1 MARYMLGQVL
11 LEAGAP
17 VDALRIFRNVLAR
30 TPSLHRVR
38 VDIAQTL
45 ALRGIY
51 DRATATLDEIPT
63 TAPAYQASLIFR
75 CRHALWRH
83 DGDAARRVL
92 RGMSATG
99 SAPASVAGSILEL
112 YALALEGKSTR
123 LFPANR
129 VAGDGVGFPPR
140 RRTVV
145 CQFYTEL
152 DAFNGHWELAL
163 EHLDSAVAHGLQDT
177 FWMDRCPTLDELRG
191 SARFESLRSIV
202 RVRAERALATLDE
215 VRPPKG

>member
-1 MARYMLGQVL
+1 V
-11 LEAGAP
+11 AP
-17 VDALRIFRNVLAR
+17 RRRRRAPCAPWD
-30 TPSLHRVR
+30 VR
-38 VDIAQTL
+38 HGVRACV
-45 ALRGIY
+45 RG
-51 DRATATLDEIPT
+51 RK
-63 TAPAYQASLIFR
+63 Q
-75 CRHALWRH
+75 
-83 DGDAARRVL
+83 
-92 RGMSATG
+92 
-99 SAPASVAGSILEL
+99 L